1 MDAHCTWGM
10 GTGAKF
16 PTLEDWAIKL
26 LCINSKQYCFD
37 MKITDFSNMEYFKD
51 LIINE
56 RSRVKNM
63 TTVTASTYH
72 ICICRREMQRRRKMK
87 AIPKG
92 KDFCVSFSALIL
104 KFRTI
109 PST

>member
-1 MDAHCTWGM
+1 M
-10 GTGAKF
+10 GAGAKF

-26 LCINSKQYCFD
+26 LFINSKKYCFD
-37 MKITDFSNMEYFKD
+37 MKITEFSYMEYFKD

-63 TTVTASTYH
+63 TTVIATIYH
-72 ICICRREMQRRRKMK
+72 ICICRGEMQRRGKMK

-92 KDFCVSFSALIL
+92 KDFCLFHFVL
-104 KFRTI
+104 
-109 PST
+109 